1 MTVYEHRIP
10 GAAADMLK
18 RQVSQTQP
26 EGYAVAFAVEQAT
39 GARRWVLA
47 VTAGLVIADAEW
59 ALQRPSVDQ
68 CNGLAEAA
76 DSTVPESVPDS
87 TTYTAAVG
95 ALIVFEP
102 VGPRLYS
109 TPGQSECHYFGKS
122 AGLAVAVKLLG
133 SRVSGVLLAFVAQ
146 SSSLVLDLRSVV
158 GVVTAAWY
166 RYSALVVVAVG
177 CRRGD

>member
-1 MTVYEHRIP
+1 
-10 GAAADMLK
+10 MLK
-18 RQVSQTQP
+18 QQVSRTQL
-26 EGYAVAFAVEQAT
+26 EGYAIAFAVEQAT
-39 GARRWVLA
+39 VVRRWVLA

-59 ALQRPSVDQ
+59 ALQRPSVDP

-146 SSSLVLDLRSVV
+146 SSSLVLDLGSVV